1 MEAIGKLTRLTLGR
15 VGEYNSRTIQI
26 DVSEW
31 EELFPGCAI
40 GVLVFPPASDK
51 FPQTSTCHIA
61 ATEVHDGVLTWTIA
75 ATDVTM
81 PGEGFVE
88 IRAIGYEVD
97 GTTLEQDTTITSVR
111 ITKTIPTITY
121 DSSAEITEE
130 EPMQT
135 WLNQALTYQNAAM
148 RASES
153 ALASADAAEEFS
165 QMAQSHAADAE
176 QSLEAA
182 QQAADNAAEAAD
194 IAGRYASLALLEG
207 GEIAFRLE
215 DGHVILYYTD
225 NIEPLVNGMEHLGT

>member
-40 GVLVFPPASDK
+40 GVLVFPPASDH
-51 FPQTSTCHIA
+51 FPQTSTCHLA

-75 ATDVTM
+75 ATDVTVA
-81 PGEGFVE
+81 GEGWVE
-88 IRAIGYEVD
+88 IRAIGYTLDGIVLEQ
-97 GTTLEQDTTITSVR
+97 GTTVTSVR

-135 WLNQALTYQNAAM
+135 WLDQALVYQDAAM
-148 RASES
+148 EAAEDAEES
-153 ALASADAAEEFS
+153 AQSAETFAQQAQEYAGQAQQYAADAAAS
-165 QMAQSHAADAE
+165 
-176 QSLEAA
+176 A
-182 QQAADNAAEAAD
+182 QQAGD
-194 IAGRYASLALLEG
+194 YASLALLAG